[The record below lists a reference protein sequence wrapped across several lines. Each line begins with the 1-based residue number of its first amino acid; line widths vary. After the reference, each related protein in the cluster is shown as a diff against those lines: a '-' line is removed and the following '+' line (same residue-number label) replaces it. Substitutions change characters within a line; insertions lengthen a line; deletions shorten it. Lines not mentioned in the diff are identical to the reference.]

1 MCWVRKCSQGKFVVS
16 VSQEKGVV
24 KKSYSKFQFSG
35 SLPCYSKKRI
45 RMIRFFWMACNLF
58 IIRFT
63 GRKMKQRVLWVFHC
77 VSWFRFLLTV
87 DASVAILKCCIIQ
100 DLPLSRIRTCKT
112 FNIVT
117 HFQMKIVPVC
127 WKLHVPKQSFIKSL
141 FLWRWAKSAFH
152 YATICLLKYSFFY
165 LINSVMFA
173 DSVI

>member
-1 MCWVRKCSQGKFVVS
+1 MCWVRNCSQGKFVVS

-112 FNIVT
+112 FKIVT
-117 HFQMKIVPVC
+117 HFQMKIVRVC
-127 WKLHVPKQSFIKSL
+127 WNYMFQNNHSSKVCFCDDGPKVHFTMQPFV
-141 FLWRWAKSAFH
+141 
-152 YATICLLKYSFFY
+152 CLNIHFFY